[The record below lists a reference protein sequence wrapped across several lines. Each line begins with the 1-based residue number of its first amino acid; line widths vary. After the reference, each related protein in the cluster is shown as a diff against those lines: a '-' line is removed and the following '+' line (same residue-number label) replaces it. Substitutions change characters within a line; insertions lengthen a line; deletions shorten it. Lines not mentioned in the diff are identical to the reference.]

1 MTIEN
6 VSKVSLM
13 INEKKHFL
21 VDVALLIALKSSP
34 NIPRKTYLGLERT
47 LSVLQLSHL
56 CQRKMWI
63 RLTWTRL
70 SDSLLFIYGN

>member
-13 INEKKHFL
+13 INEKKHIL

-34 NIPRKTYLGLERT
+34 NIPRKTIFRAREDSECPSVVTSLSAQDVDKTYL
-47 LSVLQLSHL
+47 
-56 CQRKMWI
+56 
-63 RLTWTRL
+63 
-70 SDSLLFIYGN
+70 D